1 MTSRLPHTVYIAPRG
16 FTVWLTGL
24 SGAGKSTLAN
34 ALREH
39 LIQGGLP
46 NLTIFDGD
54 EARTLLWRD
63 LGFSRE
69 DREANM
75 RRLGTLCS
83 LLSSQGLPT
92 IVAAISPYREARRA
106 IRQQTEAFLEVYVCC
121 PLEVC
126 ERRDV
131 KGLYARA
138 RAGEI
143 KLFTGIDDPYEAPE
157 HPEVVVLTDRETV
170 EEGVAKIVKALLAQN
185 LLEIAAGPGGEE
197 NPRAAASVPK
207 GEQPSCP

>member
-1 MTSRLPHTVYIAPRG
+1 MLPVSAYTAPRG

-24 SGAGKSTLAN
+24 SGAGKSTLA
-34 ALREH
+34 ATLREH

-54 EARTLLWRD
+54 EARALLWRD
-63 LGFSRE
+63 LGFTRE
-69 DREANM
+69 DREANI
-75 RRLGTLCS
+75 RRLGDLCTL
-83 LLSSQGLPT
+83 LTGQGLVT
-92 IVAAISPYREARRA
+92 IVAAISPYRRCRQDLRR
-106 IRQQTEAFLEVYVCC
+106 RLQAFVEVYVAC

-143 KLFTGIDDPYEAPE
+143 KLFTGLDDPYEPPEAPE
-157 HPEVVVLTDRETV
+157 VTVCTDRETV
-170 EEGVAKIVKALLAQN
+170 EEGVAKIIAALLDRG
-185 LLEIAAGPGGEE
+185 LLRIAPAADMDQGSGSALPTQVAGRLAGPC
-197 NPRAAASVPK
+197 A
-207 GEQPSCP
+207 